1 VMCANTTFLEVF
13 ALGQPVTNLVAK
25 YRAGSR
31 GHCNELGK
39 LL

>member
-25 YRAGSR
+25 YI
-31 GHCNELGK
+31 
-39 LL
+39 

>member
-25 YRAGSR
+25 YS
-31 GHCNELGK
+31 
-39 LL
+39 

>member
-25 YRAGSR
+25 YT
-31 GHCNELGK
+31 
-39 LL
+39 